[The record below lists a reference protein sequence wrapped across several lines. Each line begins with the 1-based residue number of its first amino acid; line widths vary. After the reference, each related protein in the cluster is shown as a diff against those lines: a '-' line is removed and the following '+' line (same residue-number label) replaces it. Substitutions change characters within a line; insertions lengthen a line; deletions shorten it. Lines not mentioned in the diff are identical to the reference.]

1 MSEEK
6 SESQAAEEK
15 EVVEVQETEQ
25 QEEQSNPTA
34 QERATDGQPL
44 GKTTDERAAEIDHIM
59 NMAKSNPA
67 IKEMPEYQEMME
79 ELSRIERSK
88 TQEVQDTEQE
98 ESEEQEEETQEETE
112 EETQEEEQEEEALD
126 IDEED
131 DVFGINKGRK
141 GTKYKFK
148 DRKEV
153 DEFIKKKY
161 GAKDYPKLFES
172 VDKWR
177 NDSQQLTQV
186 QEQNEKIVE
195 GLGSLPQPIK
205 DAIQAYSESEDWRSA
220 FSNAA
225 THLDFNAEFE
235 DLDKE
240 AVVEHYFNKRYESLC
255 QKLEDED
262 IDEDEFN
269 DRIEDFYESSQR
281 LFASDKKTIEKERAK
296 MIKQQEESE
305 EAFRGSA
312 LGSVNSLKDEFPNFS
327 SSQLQKIRRHLVNGD
342 INSLFVEDGKYIKD
356 AAKRIAFAL
365 YGEKI
370 IKAKVTKA
378 KRTGKN
384 ESKEEFFSRGNSKI
398 KTSRS
403 QQGHSAA
410 RTEQAVN
417 HLQGQFKKDPYS

>member
-6 SESQAAEEK
+6 SESKATEEQ

-34 QERATDGQPL
+34 QERETGGQPL

-59 NMAKSNPA
+59 NMAKTNPA

-79 ELSRIERSK
+79 ELSKIEKSK

-98 ESEEQEEETQEETE
+98 EAEEQEEETQEET
-112 EETQEEEQEEEALD
+112 QESEQEEETLD
-126 IDEED
+126 IDDED

-153 DEFIKKKY
+153 DEFMKKKY

-235 DLDKE
+235 ELNKE
-240 AVVEHYFNKRYESLC
+240 AVVEHYFKRRYESLRK
-255 QKLEDED
+255 KLDEED
-262 IDEDEFN
+262 IDEDEYN
-269 DRIEDFYESSQR
+269 DRIEDFYDSSQR

-296 MIKQQEESE
+296 VIKKQEESE
-305 EAFRGSA
+305 EAFKGSA

-384 ESKEEFFSRGNSKI
+384 ESKEEFFSRGNSKV

-410 RTEQAVN
+410 RTEQSVN
-417 HLQGQFKKDPYS
+417 HLQGQFKEDPYS